1 MSRTGNLTNQTPR
14 MRVLRMIRT
23 NIDSGNWKPGEK
35 IPTEQQ
41 LAREL
46 RTSRETVR
54 AALAQAEAEGLII
67 NLRKQGG
74 RGRVVAEPHQKVED
88 SLLGCVIVLITGYR
102 RPVGVHESGGN
113 EHLLNAGVYECAQQH
128 DFHVLS
134 VYGHSLNER
143 KLDQLIDARPF
154 GVIADVAMSSH
165 PNIDRY
171 LHRLPDFDC
180 PVVFSADEDVLAGTD
195 RVCVDFTAGA
205 DAQLRWLAGQGCQ
218 RIVFLAPRIIEP
230 AWLRQRREGYTRA
243 AAETGCQLTTLY
255 FEKIIPQQPNRESFD
270 FHVFKWHQ
278 RLPEILSYKPDALIL
293 TTDSEV
299 APLSA
304 ALRMHQIQPN
314 DDILIAGFDNYWS
327 TWPARQFEPVSP
339 VVTVDK
345 HNLEIGHELVR
356 LLIQRRLGQ
365 VPPDQPQ
372 LRLFRPTLI
381 FPAQEE
387 A

>member
-41 LAREL
+41 LAQEL

-54 AALAQAEAEGLII
+54 AALAQAETEGLII

-102 RPVGVHESGGN
+102 RPVGGHESGGN

-171 LHRLPDFDC
+171 
-180 PVVFSADEDVLAGTD
+180 
-195 RVCVDFTAGA
+195 
-205 DAQLRWLAGQGCQ
+205 
-218 RIVFLAPRIIEP
+218 
-230 AWLRQRREGYTRA
+230 
-243 AAETGCQLTTLY
+243 
-255 FEKIIPQQPNRESFD
+255 
-270 FHVFKWHQ
+270 
-278 RLPEILSYKPDALIL
+278 
-293 TTDSEV
+293 
-299 APLSA
+299 
-304 ALRMHQIQPN
+304 
-314 DDILIAGFDNYWS
+314 
-327 TWPARQFEPVSP
+327 
-339 VVTVDK
+339 
-345 HNLEIGHELVR
+345 
-356 LLIQRRLGQ
+356 
-365 VPPDQPQ
+365 
-372 LRLFRPTLI
+372 
-381 FPAQEE
+381 
-387 A
+387 